1 MPANNACNS
10 LIIDVEK
17 PVKDE
22 IGVELYIERIAS
34 LVGRTVNSGQQWHQM
49 SDQFTDRQLSD
60 IVRRQCRSLQL
71 QQNFIQ
77 LQQLHWAQYITTD

>member
-1 MPANNACNS
+1 MHIQRVLLVCSNKILCLLGLSHLAETTVPANNACNS

-34 LVGRTVNSGQQWHQM
+34 LVGRTVNRGQQ
-49 SDQFTDRQLSD
+49 
-60 IVRRQCRSLQL
+60 
-71 QQNFIQ
+71 
-77 LQQLHWAQYITTD
+77 